1 MTIVISIAAH
11 LLVLVAILMAPVKTP
26 VFPPEWKTVEVELV
40 EPLPPPPAPEPAE
53 REAGG
58 GKPVSAPTPEP
69 KPSPAPTPVKTPA
82 RAAPAPRAQPT
93 PRPSR
98 PAPRS
103 PTVEPVPI
111 SAPEPSVS
119 YVFLGDSALAGAM
132 TAGGVCNMVER
143 LQNALRDDPRIRAR
157 LTEAYRD
164 SGARGRAIVIWDGDW
179 VLSPGQDGK
188 GLAGVRQ
195 AVAVV
200 VGFSPRQCKSQTVR
214 GYVVVTLS
222 DDPGAPKLALGTGQW
237 RWSDLLG
244 L

>member
-1 MTIVISIAAH
+1 MI
-11 LLVLVAILMAPVKTP
+11 
-26 VFPPEWKTVEVELV
+26 
-40 EPLPPPPAPEPAE
+40 
-53 REAGG
+53 
-58 GKPVSAPTPEP
+58 
-69 KPSPAPTPVKTPA
+69 
-82 RAAPAPRAQPT
+82 
-93 PRPSR
+93 
-98 PAPRS
+98 
-103 PTVEPVPI
+103 
-111 SAPEPSVS
+111 
-119 YVFLGDSALAGAM
+119 
-132 TAGGVCNMVER
+132 ER

-164 SGARGRAIVIWDGDW
+164 SGARGRAIVIWNGDW

-200 VGFSPRQCKSQTVR
+200 VGFSPRECKSQAVR